1 MKKKTSAAVD
11 IDPAELLESQIGFQ
25 LRLAQ
30 LAVFGEIID
39 RMKEI
44 GLRPVD
50 LSVLM
55 LIEAEPG
62 LRQHVIGDRLKIQR
76 PNVVALIDA
85 LEGRGL
91 VERKVDKKDRR
102 ANQLALTKSGAALLA
117 QAKAIQRQ
125 HLERMHR
132 FLEGVDI
139 DNFMKGLR
147 QLAAMPVR
155 EADEA

>member
-1 MKKKTSAAVD
+1 MKKKTSSVET
-11 IDPAELLESQIGFQ
+11 DPTELLESQIGFQ

-30 LAVFGEIID
+30 LAVFAELID

-85 LEGRGL
+85 LQERDL
-91 VERKVDKKDRR
+91 VGRKVDKMDRR
-102 ANQLALTKSGAALLA
+102 ANQLALTKSGGELLA
-117 QAKAIQRQ
+117 QAKLIQRQ
-125 HLERMHR
+125 HLERMQKI
-132 FLEGVDI
+132 LAGVDF

-147 QLAAMPVR
+147 QLAAMPPR
-155 EADEA
+155 EAEE

>member
-1 MKKKTSAAVD
+1 MTKKTSPVEA
-11 IDPAELLESQIGFQ
+11 DPAELLESQIGFQ

-30 LAVFGEIID
+30 LAVFAEIID

-55 LIEAEPG
+55 LIEAKPG

-85 LEGRGL
+85 LQERGL
-91 VERKVDKKDRR
+91 VERRVDKKDRR
-102 ANQLALTKSGAALLA
+102 ANQLGLTPSGSDLLMK
-117 QAKAIQRQ
+117 AKRIQRQ
-125 HLERMHR
+125 HLERMQR
-132 FLEGVDI
+132 ILEGVDF

-147 QLAAMPVR
+147 QLAAMPPR
-155 EADEA
+155 GEDE

>member
-1 MKKKTSAAVD
+1 MSNIETV
-11 IDPAELLESQIGFQ
+11 DPAELLESQIGFQ

-30 LAVFGEIID
+30 LAVFSELID

-55 LIEAEPG
+55 LIDAEPG

-85 LEGRGL
+85 LQDRGL
-91 VERKVDKKDRR
+91 VDREVDKTDRR
-102 ANQLALTKSGAALLA
+102 ANQLVLTEAGHSLLSK
-117 QAKAIQRQ
+117 AKHIQRQ
-125 HLERMHR
+125 HSDRMHHI
-132 FLEGVDI
+132 LEGVDI

-147 QLAAMPVR
+147 QLAAMPPQPSS
-155 EADEA
+155 

>member
-39 RMKEI
+39 RMREI

-91 VERKVDKKDRR
+91 VGREVDKKDRR
-102 ANQLALTKSGAALLA
+102 ANQLALTKSGVTLLA

-132 FLEGVDI
+132 ILQGVDI

-147 QLAAMPVR
+147 QLAAMPAR
-155 EADEA
+155 EAE

>member
-1 MKKKTSAAVD
+1 MKKKTSLADVD
-11 IDPAELLESQIGFQ
+11 PTELLESQIGFQ

-30 LAVFGEIID
+30 LAVFAEIIE

-44 GLRPVD
+44 GIRPVD

-85 LEGRGL
+85 LQERGL
-91 VERKVDKKDRR
+91 VERNVDKIDRR
-102 ANQLALTKSGAALLA
+102 ANQLRLTTGGAALLKE
-117 QAKAIQRQ
+117 AKRIQRQ
-125 HLERMHR
+125 HLERMR
-132 FLEGVDI
+132 KILEGVDF

-147 QLAAMPVR
+147 LLAAMPPR
-155 EADEA
+155 DPAED

>member
-1 MKKKTSAAVD
+1 MKKKTSSGAT
-11 IDPAELLESQIGFQ
+11 DPAELLESQIGFQ

-30 LAVFGEIID
+30 LAVFAEIID

-55 LIEAEPG
+55 LIEIEPG

-85 LEGRGL
+85 LQERGL
-91 VERKVDKKDRR
+91 VERKVDRLDRR
-102 ANQLALTKSGAALLA
+102 ANQLALTKEGAALLVE
-117 QAKAIQRQ
+117 AKHIQRQ
-125 HLERMHR
+125 HLERMQTI
-132 FLEGVDI
+132 LEGVDF

-147 QLAAMPVR
+147 QLAAMPPR
-155 EADEA
+155 GAEEA

>member
-1 MKKKTSAAVD
+1 MKTKPSTVELV
-11 IDPAELLESQIGFQ
+11 DPAELLESQIGFQ

-30 LAVFGEIID
+30 LAVFGELIE
-39 RMKEI
+39 RMREI

-76 PNVVALIDA
+76 PNVVALIDV
-85 LEGRGL
+85 LQERGL
-91 VERKVDKKDRR
+91 VDREVDKTDRR
-102 ANQLALTKSGAALLA
+102 ANQLMLTANGRALLEK
-117 QAKAIQRQ
+117 AKTIQRQ
-125 HLERMHR
+125 HSDRMHSI
-132 FLEGVDI
+132 LDGVDI

-147 QLAAMPVR
+147 QLAAMPS
-155 EADEA
+155 DGD